1 MSELDLGLKVGTRR
15 LFWDMGLS
23 TRLDVELRG
32 HKAASQRGGAQ
43 SFTDLDVLGIS
54 VSPDVRI
61 TTLIADCKT
70 SKRDSTSRMFWV
82 KGVAEFFGAD
92 HAYLVREHEVT
103 DAARQLSARLGI
115 GILTSPELARLQA
128 IHDPGPSAETPGLD
142 VLFDRRAVASHLSA
156 FNGLNSKLAHL
167 LEFSQFDYWV
177 NEPHRNPTQL
187 VAHLAKASKL
197 LNPSDPAHRAVFL
210 DLCWLYQLS
219 LTRVTGYVRG
229 GFLGDPDRAVQE
241 YIFGGAAGLDE
252 KRVTAA
258 LLNHARPAGTPER
271 GHLPAYFRP
280 MLELITRLLK
290 RPQHLQ
296 TSLRY
301 VEVATAFATA
311 GNAEA
316 IPVALRPGVFDPIAA
331 KLAADV
337 CGFLTSVCDL
347 DPRFRGHARR
357 VLLGEEQSTSPP
369 AAGAANSTP
378 PGLLD
383 SLAKRTPPS
392 AAHSNTSLPQLS
404 LLDLED
410 WEPDDSYEGHS
421 SGDLAN
427 DSEG

>member
-32 HKAASQRGGAQ
+32 HKAANQRGGAQ

-54 VSPDVRI
+54 ISPDVRM

-82 KGVAEFFGAD
+82 RGVAEFFGAD

-115 GILTSPELARLQA
+115 GILTSPELARLQT
-128 IHDPGPSAETPGLD
+128 IHNPRPNAEAAGLD

-156 FNGLNSKLAHL
+156 FNGLNSKLDHL
-167 LEFSQFDYWV
+167 LEFCQFNYWV
-177 NEPHRNPTQL
+177 NQPHRNPTQL
-187 VAHLAKASKL
+187 VAHLSKASNL
-197 LNPSDPAHRAVFL
+197 LNPMDPAHRAVFL
-210 DLCWLYQLS
+210 DLCWLYLLS

-241 YIFGGAAGLDE
+241 YLFGGPTGLDE

-258 LLNHARPAGTPER
+258 LLNQARPAGTPEMD
-271 GHLPAYFRP
+271 HLPAYFRP

-301 VEVATAFATA
+301 TEVATAFATA
-311 GNAEA
+311 GNVEP
-316 IPVALRPGVFDPIAA
+316 IPQALKPADFDPIAA

-337 CGFLTSVCDL
+337 CGFVTRVCGL
-347 DPRFRGHARR
+347 NPKFRDHARR
-357 VLLGEEQSTSPP
+357 VLLGEEPSASSAVADAAVSRPSSLEFNSRRTSRPAEDSTS
-369 AAGAANSTP
+369 
-378 PGLLD
+378 
-383 SLAKRTPPS
+383 
-392 AAHSNTSLPQLS
+392 SLPQLS
-404 LLDLED
+404 LLDLND
-410 WEPDDSYEGHS
+410 WEPDGDDEGGLGEQI
-421 SGDLAN
+421 SGG
-427 DSEG
+427 SGR

>member
-54 VSPDVRI
+54 ISPDVRM

-115 GILTSPELARLQA
+115 GILTSPELARLQT
-128 IHDPGPSAETPGLD
+128 IHDPGPNADTAGLA

-156 FNGLNSKLAHL
+156 FNGVNSKLDHL

-197 LNPSDPAHRAVFL
+197 LNPMDPAHRAVFL
-210 DLCWLYQLS
+210 DLCWLYLLS

-241 YIFGGAAGLDE
+241 YLFGGPAGLEE

-258 LLNHARPAGTPER
+258 LLNHARPAGTPEM

-280 MLELITRLLK
+280 MLELVTRLLK

-296 TSLRY
+296 SSLRY
-301 VEVATAFATA
+301 IEVATAFATA
-311 GNAEA
+311 ANVEP
-316 IPVALRPGVFDPIAA
+316 IPLALKPGVFDPIAA

-337 CGFLTSVCDL
+337 CGFVTNVCGL
-347 DPRFRGHARR
+347 DPRFRAHARR
-357 VLLGEEQSTSPP
+357 VLLGEEPSTS
-369 AAGAANSTP
+369 ATLAGAANNKPASIE
-378 PGLLD
+378 
-383 SLAKRTPPS
+383 SSVKRTPPS
-392 AAHSNTSLPQLS
+392 AVGSTRSLPQLS
-404 LLDLED
+404 LLDLDD
-410 WEPDDSYEGHS
+410 WEPDGNYEGD
-421 SGDLAN
+421 SGEELAE
-427 DSEG
+427 DPDE